1 VNPTLQTVLEGMEII
16 WAPGVEAVKV
26 QQGLG
31 VRSLTDA
38 GAALERA
45 GYEVCYVD
53 LPEKV
58 SGVATIIDGKRYIM
72 LNRAKCA
79 QHLQFTV
86 PHELGHHILH
96 LDASRDPGP
105 LGAPSKGAAEFQA
118 HQFAAMWILLLAT
131 DEERQEVLSQNP
143 ESLVIVTLCLL
154 MTAGVILVP
163 LIAHLWCYLCRTS
176 LPEPVPGK

>member
-1 VNPTLQTVLEGMEII
+1 MNPTLQTVLEGI

-31 VRSLTDA
+31 VRSLTDT

-53 LPEKV
+53 LPAKV
-58 SGVATIIDGKRYIM
+58 SGVAAVIDGQRYIM

-79 QHLQFTV
+79 QHLQFTL

-96 LDASRDPGP
+96 LDASRDAGP
-105 LGAPSKGAAEFQA
+105 LAAPSKDTAEFQA
-118 HQFAAMWILLLAT
+118 HQFAAVWIFLLAT
-131 DEERQEVLSQNP
+131 DEERQDVLSQNP
-143 ESLVIVTLCLL
+143 ESLVIVALCLL

-163 LIAHLWCYLCRTS
+163 LIAHLWSYLRRAS
-176 LPEPVPGK
+176 LPEQVPGK